1 MPTTKNAELAKV
13 KAKIRALVEKTT
25 DNGASEAEA
34 MSAMAKVG
42 QLLETFNIS
51 MDDVSEVREEK
62 CEDGDFPTYSKH
74 AGIAS
79 EVAVE
84 VAAFT
89 NTKVWQVRSNERGV
103 VIKFFG
109 VETDVELAK
118 YIISVIS
125 SCFEGEY
132 KSFKE
137 SDTYVNFSGHR
148 RVLNTDFRR
157 GFAGRINDRLRELKA
172 NATKEYKKS
181 ENTGTALVVVE
192 KDKYVQEEFDKLN
205 MRLRK
210 TYRQTRYV
218 RSGGAYSAGASAGN
232 KVNLNRPVGTNG
244 ASTKQITR

>member
-1 MPTTKNAELAKV
+1 MTQNIELAKV
-13 KAKIRALVEKTT
+13 KAKIRALVAKTT

-34 MSAMAKVG
+34 MSAMTKVG
-42 QLLETFNIS
+42 ELLETFNLS
-51 MDDVSEVREEK
+51 MGDISEVREET
-62 CEDGDFPTYSKH
+62 CETGDFPTYSKH

-79 EVAVE
+79 DVAVA

-89 NTKVWQVRSNERGV
+89 NTKAWLTREINGV

-118 YIISVIS
+118 YITSVIT

-132 KSFKE
+132 KTFKE
-137 SDTYVNFSGHR
+137 SETYKNYSGHR

-157 GFAGRINDRLRELKA
+157 GFAGRINDRLYELKA
-172 NATKEYKKS
+172 NATKEYS
-181 ENTGTALVVVE
+181 NNTGTALVVVE
-192 KDKYVQEEFDKLN
+192 KDKYVQEEFEKLN

-232 KVNLNRPVGTNG
+232 KVNLNRPVGNNAGG
-244 ASTKQITR
+244 ASTKQIAG

>member
-1 MPTTKNAELAKV
+1 MTQNIELAKV
-13 KAKIRALVEKTT
+13 KAKIRALVAKTT

-34 MSAMAKVG
+34 MSAMTKVG
-42 QLLETFNIS
+42 ELLETFNLS
-51 MDDVSEVREEK
+51 MGDVSEVREEA
-62 CEDGDFPTYSKH
+62 CDTGDFQTYSKH

-79 EVAVE
+79 DVAVA

-89 NTKVWQVRSNERGV
+89 NTKAWLTREINGV

-118 YIISVIS
+118 YITSVIT

-132 KSFKE
+132 KTFKE
-137 SDTYVNFSGHR
+137 SETYKNYNGHR

-157 GFAGRINDRLRELKA
+157 GFAGRINDRLYELKA
-172 NATKEYKKS
+172 NATKEYS
-181 ENTGTALVVVE
+181 NNTGTALVVVE

-232 KVNLNRPVGTNG
+232 KVNLNRPVGTNSN
-244 ASTKQITR
+244 STKQITG